1 MDGEEAI
8 DRVLKV
14 LHCEDLFGTLEGTA
28 EEKRR
33 HLQTAYRELA
43 QLVHPDKH
51 PRIAHRAQEAFV
63 ALTRLKEIAER
74 KIRAGTYGDRRPPPD
89 ARPPTVITTP
99 TTTYRV
105 GEMLFAGDVC
115 DHYTCT
121 FEDKTGV
128 LKIARSPADDDLVEN
143 EANVLGVL
151 YPRNAAD
158 EKFRRY
164 LPRLVDSFRMR
175 SDAGTLRRVV
185 LLPSFGPWSTL
196 EDIQQVY
203 PRGLDFRDVVW
214 MFKRMLVGLGWVHQ
228 QGYVHGAIVPP
239 HVLVHPVHHGARI
252 MDWGYA
258 VKIGEK
264 VRARVKRFADLYA
277 PEIAAKE
284 PATPASDIYMAA
296 RIARSMLDKDA
307 PARLLTFLSTLTV
320 QQPKRRPDDAWRVH
334 EELDELLLRLV
345 GKPKYRPLAMPAKA

>member
-1 MDGEEAI
+1 MTGEETI
-8 DRVLKV
+8 ERVLRV
-14 LHCEDLFGTLEGTA
+14 LHCEDLFGVLEGTSD
-28 EEKRR
+28 EKRR
-33 HLQTAYRELA
+33 TLQSAYRELA
-43 QLVHPDKH
+43 QQVHPDKH
-51 PRIAHRAQEAFV
+51 PAIALRAQEAFV
-63 ALTRLKEIAER
+63 ALTRMKEIAER

-89 ARPPTVITTP
+89 ARPPTVITTR

-115 DHYTCT
+115 DHYACS
-121 FEDKTGV
+121 FDDQQAV
-128 LKIARSPADDDLVEN
+128 LKIARSPSDDDLVEN
-143 EANVLGVL
+143 EANVLGDL
-151 YPRNAAD
+151 YPRDADD

-164 LPRLVDSFRMR
+164 LPRLIDSFRMK
-175 SDAGTLRRVV
+175 SELGTLRRVV

-196 EDIQQVY
+196 EDVQQVY

-214 MFKRMLVGLGWVHQ
+214 MFKRLLVGLGWVHR

-258 VKIGEK
+258 VKAGEK

-277 PEIAAKE
+277 PEVAAKE
-284 PATPASDIYMAA
+284 PATPATDIYMAA
-296 RIARSMLDKDA
+296 RCARSMLDRNA
-307 PARLLTFLSTLTV
+307 PARLLEFLSTLTV
-320 QQPKRRPDDAWRVH
+320 AAPKRRPDDAWRVH